1 MQETLPMTTKEAS
14 SEEVRR
20 ILHPRSIAIIGASDD
35 EAKWSGRFMGYLRK
49 HGVPDAM
56 AVYPINP
63 RSDTILG
70 MKAYKRVVDC
80 PGPVDMAI
88 LLLPRDKSAAALED
102 CATKGVHSII
112 AITAGYA
119 EAGEDGRLA
128 QEAMV
133 AQAHAAGSRVI
144 GPNCMG
150 LLNTH
155 HQLVATT
162 AMVMGAIDVL
172 PKGPIGIASQSG
184 ALMGVMLAR
193 GVDIGA
199 GFSSTISVGNQGD
212 LDINDFLGYLIDD
225 PKTEVVCLYIEEVR
239 DPARFARLLAK
250 AKAQGKPVL
259 IVKAGR
265 TSAGAVAVSSHT
277 ASMAGPYGIFE
288 AVCRAA
294 GAYLFET
301 PLDMLQAA
309 LVLSRGSVMTNANVA
324 VFSGSGGG
332 NALLVDQMEGSGMAL
347 ATLSD
352 STKALLAPHLG
363 PMGAVLPVDTASL
376 TAVPFGDSPMEQVIG
391 AVMQDPN
398 VGAGVFLMTTQPN
411 MEQVAKAVQ
420 AAGTRTSKPLVF
432 VHAASNVGQAARDLL
447 KSTRYGFVESPHDAM
462 AVLKALNDRRRF
474 PLSGEAAAPTA
485 AAAKLPSG
493 YLNEPAAR
501 SLLESH
507 GIPTSRWQVAM
518 TREQCVSACR
528 ELGFPMVAKAVST
541 VVVHK
546 SDHGLVKVRLSD
558 EAAVLTAFD
567 ELQRAMDGLGAPF
580 EGVLLTEMVDV
591 DFELIAGIKVDPGFG
606 PMLLVGSGGVLVEV
620 FKDSKLAQ
628 APVTPAQAM
637 ALIADLKCLPLLQG
651 YRGKAA
657 ADMDELCGLLVKL
670 SELAWACKD
679 QLTELDINPLAL
691 SKGRLVA
698 LDARAATHSS

>member
-1 MQETLPMTTKEAS
+1 MHQIVPITTKEAS
-14 SEEVRR
+14 SDEVRR
-20 ILHPRSIAIIGASDD
+20 ILHPRSMAIIGASDD

-49 HGVPDAM
+49 HGVPEAL

-63 RSDTILG
+63 RSDSIFG
-70 MKAYKRVVDC
+70 MKAYKRVLDC
-80 PGPVDMAI
+80 PGPVDMAV
-88 LLLPRDKSAAALED
+88 LLLPRDKSAAALQD
-102 CATKGVHSII
+102 CAEKRVHSII

-119 EAGEDGRLA
+119 ETGDEGRLA

-133 AQAHAAGSRVI
+133 AQAHAAGTRVI

-162 AMVMGAIDVL
+162 GMVMGSIDVL

-193 GVDIGA
+193 GVEIGA
-199 GFSSTISVGNQGD
+199 GFSSTVSVGNQGD

-225 PKTEVVCLYIEEVR
+225 PLTRVVCLYIEEVR
-239 DPARFARLLAK
+239 DPARFGRLLAK
-250 AKAQGKPVL
+250 AKACAKPVL

-288 AVCRAA
+288 AVCRSA

-301 PLDMLQAA
+301 PFDMLQAA
-309 LVLSRGSVMTNANVA
+309 MLLSRGSVMTNANVA

-332 NALLVDQMEGSGMAL
+332 NALLVDQMEGSGMTL
-347 ATLSD
+347 ASLSPGTRD
-352 STKALLAPHLG
+352 LLVPHFGQL
-363 PMGAVLPVDTASL
+363 GAVLPVDTASL
-376 TAVPFGDSPMEQVIG
+376 SAVPIGDNPMEKVID
-391 AVMQDPN
+391 AVMQDSN

-411 MEQVAKAVQ
+411 MEQVAKAVE
-420 AAGTRTSKPLVF
+420 AVGTRTSKPLVF
-432 VHAASNVGQAARDLL
+432 VHAASNVGQAARELM
-447 KSTRYGFVESPHDAM
+447 KSARYGFVESPHDAI
-462 AVLKALNDRRRF
+462 ALLKALNDTRRF
-474 PLSGEAAAPTA
+474 PLSTQPTA
-485 AAAKLPSG
+485 STAAGVKLPGG

-501 SLLESH
+501 TLLESH
-507 GIPTSRWQVAM
+507 GIPTSRWQVAA
-518 TREQCVSACR
+518 TREQCLSACR
-528 ELGFPMVAKAVST
+528 DLGFPLVAKAVST

-546 SDHGLVKVRLSD
+546 SDHGLVKVRLAD
-558 EAAVLTAFD
+558 EGAVLAAFD
-567 ELQRAMDGLGAPF
+567 ELQAAMQGLEAPF

-620 FKDSKLAQ
+620 FKDTKLAQ
-628 APVTPAQAM
+628 APVTHAQAM
-637 ALIADLKCLPLLQG
+637 ALITDLKCLPLLQG

-657 ADMDELCGLLVKL
+657 ADMEQLCSLLVKL
-670 SELAWACKD
+670 SELAWAYKD
-679 QLTELDINPLAL
+679 QLEELDINPLAL
-691 SKGRLVA
+691 SRGRLVA
-698 LDARAATHSS
+698 LDARALAHSS